1 MAVGCHLYCGV
12 GRRGGPHRDTGG
24 VVLLFSANMSRM
36 VNALQNVGA
45 LMALL
50 TNFWHVMGRELGAYF
65 TKEILGEETTLNFG
79 VSHVCGRDVRDFP
92 IFQRQQLCI
101 EQRIT
106 FVAFISC
113 VLNTEINL
121 GRINTSFFVCIVDA
135 FSAIE
140 MNMLV
145 VSLLTSTELQKVDRI
160 IPPCFIKLTLA
171 GVLGFD
177 TTLTNRFL
185 DYVCS

>member
-65 TKEILGEETTLNFG
+65 TKEILGEETTLNFR
-79 VSHVCGRDVRDFP
+79 VSHVCGRDGRDFP

-113 VLNTEINL
+113 VLDAEIDF
-121 GRINTSFFVCIVDA
+121 GCINTSFVVCFIDA

-140 MNMLV
+140 KNMV
-145 VSLLTSTELQKVDRI
+145 VSLSTVLQKEDRI
-160 IPPCFIKLTLA
+160 IPPCFIELIFA

-177 TTLTNRFL
+177 TTLTDNFL
-185 DYVCS
+185 DNVCS